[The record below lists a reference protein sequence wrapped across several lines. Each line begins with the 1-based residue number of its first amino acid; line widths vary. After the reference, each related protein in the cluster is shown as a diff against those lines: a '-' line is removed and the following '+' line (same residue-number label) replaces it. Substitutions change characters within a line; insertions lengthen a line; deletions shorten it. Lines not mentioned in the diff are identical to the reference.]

1 MMKKSMLKLEVL
13 FLSLLLLFSGL
24 NVACMSLAVSY
35 SEDKDGAKSVEVQ
48 AEADAK
54 AQKEI
59 ADKIIKRIP

>member
-1 MMKKSMLKLEVL
+1 
-13 FLSLLLLFSGL
+13 L
-24 NVACMSLAVSY
+24 NVACRSLAVSY